1 MKTIKDI
8 FDKVMEETY
17 LLQGTVKI
25 GDIATAL
32 NIIDR
37 REPLIKML
45 EKLEVPER
53 DALLAEF
60 LPEYQRIDEECKI
73 AIAELKTKMEL
84 EFYQNR
90 NKQHQVRQ
98 NRKAHDL
105 YSNNAISEYGSRIDN
120 RK

>member
-1 MKTIKDI
+1 MKNIKDI
-8 FDKVMEETY
+8 IEKLKEETY
-17 LLQGTVKI
+17 ILQGAIKT
-25 GDIATAL
+25 GDIDVTL
-32 NIIDR
+32 VILER
-37 REPLIKML
+37 RELLIKML